1 MDNKFEIIKILL
13 LLIIGACMGMIF
25 VRSDQATVNI
35 TPKVNSEQQ
44 LKDAVE
50 EEAVPETPAGET
62 GEEESDDI
70 IANINAEDNIDDTAS
85 SEETEDSGETE
96 EETLPAETPAED
108 ESAVETESGISE
120 EPTQASSV
128 SATRP
133 VTPTQAAPVPTTA
146 AALAPTTASVAAA
159 QRPQIETAAVQS
171 TSEVQLSDEP
181 SSLSQTGTAMNISS
195 TETEDSDFGNSGS
208 AEGGASS
215 TGVIYSAVNGDGKV
229 SETGKGEA
237 SIGAVSEGVIIA
249 PPKKAASE
257 SGNGGNGSSVVSEGY
272 AIVGS
277 SEESTSI
284 VVKSNNNEDVSA
296 ASASAETETNSFRV
310 VNSEGEDSWS
320 ESDSN
325 E

>member
-1 MDNKFEIIKILL
+1 
-13 LLIIGACMGMIF
+13 MGMIF

-35 TPKVNSEQQ
+35 EPKIQSEQQ
-44 LKDAVE
+44 SKDTVE
-50 EEAVPETPAGET
+50 EEGVPETPAGET

-85 SEETEDSGETE
+85 LEETEDSGETE

-108 ESAVETESGISE
+108 ESAVETSISE
-120 EPTQASSV
+120 ETAEPSSV
-128 SATRP
+128 ASTRP
-133 VTPTQAAPVPTTA
+133 VTPTQAAFVPTTA

-171 TSEVQLSDEP
+171 TSEAQLSDEP

-215 TGVIYSAVNGDGKV
+215 TGVIYSAVNGDGEV
-229 SETGKGEA
+229 SETSKEEA

-249 PPKKAASE
+249 PPKKADSE
-257 SGNGGNGSSVVSEGY
+257 SGNDGNGSSVVSEGY

-310 VNSEGEDSWS
+310 VNSQGEDSWS